1 MHVLEMKKGN
11 NNLFLLLELENEEQ
25 IKLKIN
31 GKKETIKITEINKKE
46 KVKTIEK
53 INIYNFIL

>member
-25 IKLKIN
+25 TKPKIN